1 MPQALRVKRTKC
13 DEIEGPGGCCEEE
26 RADSGTHERRNIVSL
41 YVREAGPCD
50 APAVLF
56 LHGLGLS
63 GAMWQPQFERLADD
77 FHCLAPDLPECGKSA
92 AGGSFTLKDASRSV
106 ADVIRERIPGRS
118 AHVVGISIGGA
129 VALQMLCDEP
139 RVLDHLLVSGAAIR
153 LPPFLESLN
162 RLDEKSVRL
171 VNRERPAESLIRQY
185 HVPQAYR
192 SLLLADLRK
201 AEPEALR
208 HVSRVLTKVKLPTE
222 SQVPTLIAV
231 GQEEPFVTKHDAYEM
246 SRVLPGATCVL
257 VPGVGHLWNL
267 EALDLFTQTVRAW
280 IQDEPL
286 PLKLVPF

>member
-1 MPQALRVKRTKC
+1 MRANRWLLMRRPC
-13 DEIEGPGGCCEEE
+13 GCCEEE
-26 RADSGTHERRNIVSL
+26 RADSGTQERRNIVSL
-41 YVREAGPCD
+41 YVREAGPCS

-106 ADVIRERIPGRS
+106 ADLIRERIPRRS

-171 VNRERPAESLIRQY
+171 LNRERLAESLIRQY

-192 SLLLADLRK
+192 SLLLADLRR